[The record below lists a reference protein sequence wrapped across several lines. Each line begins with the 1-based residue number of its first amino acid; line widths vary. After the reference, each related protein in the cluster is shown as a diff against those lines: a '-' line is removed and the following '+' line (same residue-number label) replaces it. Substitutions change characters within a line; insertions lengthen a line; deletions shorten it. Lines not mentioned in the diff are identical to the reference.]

1 MPSCQLWDATVRHHL
16 DIPQLTSARAGRWD
30 TASRT
35 IDTGSKLV
43 CNIALSSCGRFLAVC
58 QLGGVQVWDM
68 TKGDHFYM
76 IEHGWAVRA
85 MFSPDGR
92 LIASSGH
99 ESGIMLWA
107 TTTGGTLQCVLK
119 LEDDNRDDD
128 STCMAF
134 SPDNRQIASGHSA
147 SVRLWDVATGAL
159 QHVIE
164 TQQGLDVVSIAF
176 SPSSHVLAWG
186 NLNTEI
192 YVRAITTG
200 MQRPLNENHD
210 SYIRAVALV
219 SRAPDPSMLDDPWPC
234 DSDPPPLDYRD
245 PNILLD
251 PHGFV
256 VEDWCVQQSTTS
268 TLQSAMDQFRCTH
281 STVVCST
288 DSKTATANNPRNHH
302 ETLGGCGI
310 EHRMTSNA
318 PIVFLPKNAP
328 ADTSTACD
336 SSNHTER
343 QKRTTTT
350 TTQRQDALGSSKS
363 PVVLSSIALSSDGRF
378 VASGSVDGMVQL
390 WDAETHEHLRLIG
403 HCYTRIYRVTF
414 SNGGETVAS
423 LSTDCIVRTWDP
435 TNSFQYH
442 GLVGHDGPIL
452 CIALSPNGRSIISGS
467 ADHTVRAWDA
477 TTGAQQWVMTEHCR
491 PVTRIVFSHDGRLV
505 VSCSDT
511 TRVHCVATGFH
522 PPAGPVSYI
531 ASNYVEMVRFSP
543 NDKYILSQHDARDLG
558 IEISTSVLCVWDA
571 TTGIDVCYSARG
583 SKRGTLNV
591 LMAGQVR
598 DPALTALV
606 RAYWKDKSEPLSP
619 TLPCDVDT
627 IKYEEDGWV
636 WRIRNGGSGAH
647 QRVCW
652 LPAERRG
659 RAWVARGHMLWVGG
673 ESGAITA
680 LNLEHVQAFESP
692 SLPESYSANR
702 PPEFFEVPDR
712 PMDD

>member
-1 MPSCQLWDATVRHHL
+1 MPSCQLWDATVCHHL

-43 CNIALSSCGRFLAVC
+43 RNIALSSCGRFLAVC
-58 QLGGVQVWDM
+58 QLGGVRVWDV
-68 TKGDHFYM
+68 TKGDHFYT
-76 IEHGWAVRA
+76 IEHGWATRA

-92 LIASSGH
+92 LIASTGRK
-99 ESGIMLWA
+99 SGIMLWA

-119 LEDDNRDDD
+119 LEDNNDD
-128 STCMAF
+128 SNCMAF

-176 SPSSHVLAWG
+176 SPSSRVLAWG
-186 NLNTEI
+186 NLNTGI

-210 SYIRAVALV
+210 SYIRAVTLV
-219 SRAPDPSMLDDPWPC
+219 SRAPDPSMPDDQVPC
-234 DSDPPPLDYRD
+234 DSDPPPLDYQD

-251 PHGFV
+251 SDLHGFV

-268 TLQSAMDQFRCTH
+268 TLQPAMDQFRCTH
-281 STVVCST
+281 SM
-288 DSKTATANNPRNHH
+288 
-302 ETLGGCGI
+302 GGCGV
-310 EHRMTSNA
+310 EHRLTLNA

-328 ADTSTACD
+328 ADTSTVCG
-336 SSNHTER
+336 SSDPTDR
-343 QKRTTTT
+343 QKRTTMTT
-350 TTQRQDALGSSKS
+350 IQRQDGLGSSTS
-363 PVVLSSIALSSDGRF
+363 PVMLSSIALSSDGRF
-378 VASGSVDGMVQL
+378 VASGSVGGMVQL

-403 HCYTRIYRVTF
+403 HCYTQVNRVTF

-423 LSTDCIVRTWDP
+423 LSTDRIVRTWDA

-452 CIALSPNGRSIISGS
+452 CIALSPDGRSIISGS

-491 PVTRIVFSHDGRLV
+491 PVTSIVFSHDGRLV
-505 VSCSDT
+505 VSCSDK
-511 TRVHCVATGFH
+511 TRVHCVATGLP
-522 PPAGPVSYI
+522 PPAGPVSHI
-531 ASNYVEMVRFSP
+531 TSDDVARVRFSP
-543 NDKYILSQHDARDLG
+543 DDKYILSELHDGLESALG
-558 IEISTSVLCVWDA
+558 IWNSILCVWDA
-571 TTGIDVCYSARG
+571 TTGIDVCHSVQG
-583 SKRGTLNV
+583 FERGTFEV
-591 LMAGQVR
+591 LMPSGKRAR
-598 DPALTALV
+598 DPALITLV
-606 RAYWKDKSEPLSP
+606 HAYWKDKSGPLSP

-627 IKYEEDGWV
+627 LRFEQDGWV
-636 WRIRNGGSGAH
+636 WRIRTDSSGVH

-652 LPAERRG
+652 LPTERRG

-680 LNLEHVQAFESP
+680 LNLENVQAFESP